1 MRSLLELE
9 AFAVIAENL
18 QAYATSISQ
27 SDTITLIIPPSP
39 EGAVSSAFLEAAL
52 LDSEIPYRRRFSPRS
67 ASPPYIEVKDG
78 DALDKPTTHQPN
90 QFVITPLFATGVR
103 GHDGVAHRG
112 ILSTVAQAAAL
123 AELISPDGKKSRS
136 LRPWLLAGN
145 WWAGALDQ
153 GYDPVYSA
161 LRDHLHQEGSVRV
174 VPIPEIENPD
184 MTGLKQID
192 LEIEASTRE
201 TWSALDVDAKAN
213 ALSTLVL
220 PQVLSEKPSTARLE
234 ELVWHRIKLA
244 DSESDL
250 HTRMV
255 AARAMWDGTPKAAS
269 VLIDSILSKAV

>member
-1 MRSLLELE
+1 M
-9 AFAVIAENL
+9 
-18 QAYATSISQ
+18 
-27 SDTITLIIPPSP
+27 
-39 EGAVSSAFLEAAL
+39 
-52 LDSEIPYRRRFSPRS
+52 
-67 ASPPYIEVKDG
+67 
-78 DALDKPTTHQPN
+78 
-90 QFVITPLFATGVR
+90 
-103 GHDGVAHRG
+103 
-112 ILSTVAQAAAL
+112 
-123 AELISPDGKKSRS
+123 
-136 LRPWLLAGN
+136 
-145 WWAGALDQ
+145 
-153 GYDPVYSA
+153 
-161 LRDHLHQEGSVRV
+161 
-174 VPIPEIENPD
+174 PIPEIENPD

-201 TWSALDVDAKAN
+201 TWSALDVGAKAN